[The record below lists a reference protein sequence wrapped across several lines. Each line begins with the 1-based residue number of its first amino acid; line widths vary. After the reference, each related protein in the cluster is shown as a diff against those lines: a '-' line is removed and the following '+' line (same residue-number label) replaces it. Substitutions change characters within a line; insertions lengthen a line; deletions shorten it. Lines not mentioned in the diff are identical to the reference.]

1 MCIFHSLENLF
12 HVAAYIQ
19 GGGGITFC
27 LQKGEPMRETAYW
40 VGGEIFWATK
50 GEAWERTNPCVWR
63 NMIHNKTEES
73 LEQRPLSDLG
83 GNSRNWGWDIWRG
96 AWRKGWGEE
105 CSNIL
110 MVFAHITYIW
120 WNLIFFSKNRGSEEV
135 GPASKTRFQ
144 PLRFSPGMSDLQRYP
159 LNLCLIK
166 FELDSYVYL
175 FCF

>member
-135 GPASKTRFQ
+135 GPASKTRF
-144 PLRFSPGMSDLQRYP
+144 PTLRFYPGSVPRIDFY
-159 LNLCLIK
+159 I
-166 FELDSYVYL
+166 FVI
-175 FCF
+175 

>member
-1 MCIFHSLENLF
+1 MYEKHIYVKKNNLNNNLLYTSF
-12 HVAAYIQ
+12 FKHYSRPHN
-19 GGGGITFC
+19 TC
-27 LQKGEPMRETAYW
+27 
-40 VGGEIFWATK
+40 
-50 GEAWERTNPCVWR
+50 WR

-135 GPASKTRFQ
+135 GPAPKTRF
-144 PLRFSPGMSDLQRYP
+144 PTLRFYSGINNFVRH
-159 LNLCLIK
+159 I
-166 FELDSYVYL
+166 
-175 FCF
+175 FCWHLWRQNTAVLRAYTFYIAIYCTW